1 VDLLVEL
8 RAIVGDAHV
17 LAEPDTMAAFTT
29 DWTGRFV
36 GRADAVVRPADVEEV
51 AAVVAACSRAGVPVV
66 PQGGNTGLVGGAT
79 PQGGVVV
86 SLVRLRGIGPVDD
99 VSGQL
104 DAGAG
109 VTLAEVHEAVAG
121 TPWRFPLDFGARDR
135 ATVGGMVA
143 TNAGGVHAM
152 AHGTMRR
159 RVVGVE
165 AVLADGSVVRRL
177 LGLTKDN
184 TGYDLAGLLAG
195 SEGTLGVVCS
205 ARLQLAPRP
214 AFVVCALVGLSD
226 LRAALAAAGAVA
238 RLGSTEAVELIAP
251 ECLDEAHGVGVAASA
266 VHHAAGPSG
275 GSGAAFG
282 DGSRGPVLLVECAGA
297 ADPSDELAATLER
310 CEGLVDVAVATDA
323 ARQRALWALRDGVPE
338 AILRTGVP
346 VKVDVAV
353 PPGRLGEFLPHVVEA
368 VASIAPDAKVWRF
381 GHVADG
387 NIHVNVTGIDATGPL
402 AEEVEEAVLRLAV
415 ACDGTISAEHGVG
428 RAKARWLGLSRSPEE
443 LAAFASIKG
452 GLDPAGIM
460 NPGVLGL

>member
-1 VDLLVEL
+1 VREHTGAVDLVADL

-17 LAEPDTMAAFTT
+17 LTEPDTTAGFTT

-36 GRADAVVRPADVEEV
+36 GRADAVVRPADVGEV

-79 PQGGVVV
+79 PHGGVVV
-86 SLVRLRGIGPVDD
+86 SLVRLGAVGSIDD
-99 VSGQL
+99 ASGQV
-104 DAGAG
+104 DVGAG
-109 VTLAEVHEAVAG
+109 VTLAEVHAAVAG

-159 RVVGVE
+159 RVVGIE
-165 AVLADGSVVRRL
+165 AALADGSVVRRM

-195 SEGTLGVVCS
+195 SEGTLGIVCS

-214 AFVVCALVGLSD
+214 AFVVCALVRLSD
-226 LRAALAAAGAVA
+226 LESALAAARAVA
-238 RLGSTEAVELIAP
+238 PLGSTEAVELIAP
-251 ECLDEAHGVGVAASA
+251 ECLDD
-266 VHHAAGPSG
+266 PD
-275 GSGAAFG
+275 GSG
-282 DGSRGPVLLVECAGA
+282 SPVLLVECAGA
-297 ADPSDELAATLER
+297 VDPSDELAATLER
-310 CEGLVDVAVATDA
+310 CDGVVEVAVATDA
-323 ARQRALWALRDGVPE
+323 ARQRALWAIRDGVPE

-353 PPGRLGEFLPHVVEA
+353 PPRRLGEFLPRVVEV
-368 VASIAPDAKVWRF
+368 VAEIAPDAKVWRF

-387 NIHVNVTGIDATGPL
+387 NIHVNVTGIDAFASL
-402 AEEVEEAVLRLAV
+402 ADEVEEAVLRLAV
-415 ACDGTISAEHGVG
+415 SCGGTISAEHGVG
-428 RAKARWLGLSRSPEE
+428 RAKARWLALSRSPEE
-443 LAAFASIKG
+443 LAVLAAIKA
-452 GLDPAGIM
+452 GLDPRWIM
-460 NPGVLGL
+460 NPGVLGLR

>member
-1 VDLLVEL
+1 VREHTGAVDLVADL

-17 LAEPDTMAAFTT
+17 LTEPDTTAGFTT

-36 GRADAVVRPADVEEV
+36 GRADAVVRPADVGEV

-79 PQGGVVV
+79 PHGGVVV
-86 SLVRLRGIGPVDD
+86 SLVRLGAVGSIDD
-99 VSGQL
+99 ASGQV
-104 DAGAG
+104 DVGAG
-109 VTLAEVHEAVAG
+109 VTLAEVHAAVAG

-159 RVVGVE
+159 RVVGIE
-165 AVLADGSVVRRL
+165 AALADGSVVRRM

-195 SEGTLGVVCS
+195 SEGTLGIVCS

-214 AFVVCALVGLSD
+214 AFVVCALVRLSD
-226 LRAALAAAGAVA
+226 LESALAAARAVA
-238 RLGSTEAVELIAP
+238 PLGSTEAVELIAP
-251 ECLDEAHGVGVAASA
+251 ECLDD
-266 VHHAAGPSG
+266 PD
-275 GSGAAFG
+275 GSG
-282 DGSRGPVLLVECAGA
+282 SPVLLVECAGA
-297 ADPSDELAATLER
+297 VDPSDELAATLER
-310 CEGLVDVAVATDA
+310 CDGVVEVAVATDA
-323 ARQRALWALRDGVPE
+323 ARQRALWAIRDGVPE

-353 PPGRLGEFLPHVVEA
+353 PPRRLGEFLPRVVEV
-368 VASIAPDAKVWRF
+368 VAEIAPDAKVWRF

-387 NIHVNVTGIDATGPL
+387 NIHVNVTGIDAFASL
-402 AEEVEEAVLRLAV
+402 ADEVEEAVLRLAV
-415 ACDGTISAEHGVG
+415 SCGGTISAEHGVG
-428 RAKARWLGLSRSPEE
+428 RAKARWLALSRSPEE
-443 LAAFASIKG
+443 LAVLAAIKA
-452 GLDPAGIM
+452 GLDPRGIM
-460 NPGVLGL
+460 NPGVLGLG